1 MKISAESKI
10 SYSETEKIDLIYK
23 KSSENKMYQC
33 MYKYTISKNGTEFS
47 ISSVYFFNYDE
58 YSAVL
63 YAVRQAESDVKKY
76 LHEKGFSFHK
86 QLLDDAWNK
95 YIDSHQAKLFPEQH

>member
-23 KSSENKMYQC
+23 KSPENKMYQC

-95 YIDSHQAKLFPEQH
+95 YMDTEQLRLFENNQ